1 MLGDWRLRGGVQ
13 PRMWKRY
20 IDDIKFLW
28 TGSEA
33 ELMEFVKHLNSFHPT
48 IKFKCKNGSNYNFE
62 TRSVDFLD
70 TTMWIDQNGFIQT
83 TLYTKPSRVVQYLL
97 PSPSHPS
104 HITKNIHYSL
114 AYRLRRIES
123 VEANFL
129 ENLHLL
135 RSELISRKYRPAI
148 IDAAIERVKSI
159 SRDSTLEKVKRPP
172 NQRIVLSI
180 PFDKRLPNISGV
192 LKHRW
197 QCLVDKDQA
206 ALDYLPK
213 PPMVSYTRTPNIRD
227 ITVRSKV
234 PPKHRA
240 LRPKAKGFKK
250 CGKRADCALCLHSDN
265 ATSHFCSVQGETFPI
280 SSPITCTDPN
290 IIYKVTCVKSTS
302 TCLTTHPTYI
312 GETGGTGRAR
322 CAQHL
327 GTATQPCHS
336 DTTKPVGRHFRL
348 PGHVAHRDFR
358 FLPIER
364 IQSKDPF
371 VRKVRE
377 SMWIKKCDTL
387 KNSDVTVIEH
397 GLNLDS

>member
-20 IDDIKFLW
+20 INDIKFLW

-33 ELMEFVKHLNSFHPT
+33 ELKEFVKHLNNFHPT

-97 PSPSHPS
+97 PSSSHPS
-104 HITKNIHYSL
+104 HITKNIPYSL

-234 PPKHRA
+234 PPKPRA

-250 CGKRADCALCLHSDN
+250 CGTDMKKA
-265 ATSHFCSVQGETFPI
+265 VQVPRPKFLAQNI
-280 SSPITCTDPN
+280 ST
-290 IIYKVTCVKSTS
+290 KVRDS
-302 TCLTTHPTYI
+302 
-312 GETGGTGRAR
+312 
-322 CAQHL
+322 
-327 GTATQPCHS
+327 
-336 DTTKPVGRHFRL
+336 RHFL
-348 PGHVAHRDFR
+348 
-358 FLPIER
+358 
-364 IQSKDPF
+364 
-371 VRKVRE
+371 
-377 SMWIKKCDTL
+377 
-387 KNSDVTVIEH
+387 
-397 GLNLDS
+397 